1 MGQMGQMMKQAQ
13 MMQMN
18 IQKAQKELE
27 TIEVTGEAGNGMV
40 KVTMTCKNVC
50 RRVMIDDSLVG
61 ADADREMLE
70 DLLLTAINDAS
81 KKVEAETN
89 AKIDR
94 RRAAG
99 PSRTPKCGGITSAK
113 AFEPLR
119 RRASR

>member
-50 RRVMIDDSLVG
+50 RRVMIDLVG
-61 ADADREMLE
+61 ADSDREMLE

-89 AKIDR
+89 AKISK
-94 RRAAG
+94 A
-99 PSRTPKCGGITSAK
+99 TGGMK
-113 AFEPLR
+113 LPF
-119 RRASR
+119 

>member
-1 MGQMGQMMKQAQ
+1 MKGFGGMGQMGQMMKQAQ

-61 ADADREMLE
+61 ADADREML
-70 DLLLTAINDAS
+70 LTAINDAS

-89 AKIDR
+89 AKISK
-94 RRAAG
+94 A
-99 PSRTPKCGGITSAK
+99 TGGMK
-113 AFEPLR
+113 LPF
-119 RRASR
+119 

>member
-1 MGQMGQMMKQAQ
+1 MKGFGGMGQMGQMMKQAQ

-18 IQKAQKELE
+18 IQKAQNELE

-89 AKIDR
+89 AKISK
-94 RRAAG
+94 A
-99 PSRTPKCGGITSAK
+99 TGGMK
-113 AFEPLR
+113 LPF
-119 RRASR
+119 

>member
-50 RRVMIDDSLVG
+50 HRVMIDDSLVG
-61 ADADREMLE
+61 ADADREILWNKSE
-70 DLLLTAINDAS
+70 QLPN
-81 KKVEAETN
+81 
-89 AKIDR
+89 
-94 RRAAG
+94 
-99 PSRTPKCGGITSAK
+99 
-113 AFEPLR
+113 
-119 RRASR
+119 

>member
-1 MGQMGQMMKQAQ
+1 MGQMMKQAQ

-61 ADADREMLE
+61 ADADRE

-89 AKIDR
+89 AKISK
-94 RRAAG
+94 A
-99 PSRTPKCGGITSAK
+99 TGGMK
-113 AFEPLR
+113 LPF
-119 RRASR
+119 

>member
-50 RRVMIDDSLVG
+50 RRVMIDDSLEIG
-61 ADADREMLE
+61 
-70 DLLLTAINDAS
+70 
-81 KKVEAETN
+81 
-89 AKIDR
+89 
-94 RRAAG
+94 
-99 PSRTPKCGGITSAK
+99 
-113 AFEPLR
+113 
-119 RRASR
+119 RASCRERVSSPV

>member
-1 MGQMGQMMKQAQ
+1 MKGFGGMGQMGQMMKQAQ

-70 DLLLTAINDAS
+70 AS
-81 KKVEAETN
+81 
-89 AKIDR
+89 
-94 RRAAG
+94 
-99 PSRTPKCGGITSAK
+99 
-113 AFEPLR
+113 F
-119 RRASR
+119 

>member
-50 RRVMIDDSLVG
+50 LVG
-61 ADADREMLE
+61 AHADREMLE

-89 AKIDR
+89 AKISK
-94 RRAAG
+94 A
-99 PSRTPKCGGITSAK
+99 TGGMK
-113 AFEPLR
+113 LPF
-119 RRASR
+119 

>member
-61 ADADREMLE
+61 VDADREMLE

-89 AKIDR
+89 AK
-94 RRAAG
+94 A
-99 PSRTPKCGGITSAK
+99 TGGMK
-113 AFEPLR
+113 LPF
-119 RRASR
+119 

>member
-1 MGQMGQMMKQAQ
+1 MKGFGGMGQMGQMMKQAQ

-81 KKVEAETN
+81 KKVEVETN
-89 AKIDR
+89 AKI
-94 RRAAG
+94 
-99 PSRTPKCGGITSAK
+99 SK
-113 AFEPLR
+113 ATGSMKLPF
-119 RRASR
+119 

>member
-1 MGQMGQMMKQAQ
+1 

-70 DLLLTAINDAS
+70 DLIAAAVYDAVRRGEETSKERMSGFTAGLNLPPGM
-81 KKVEAETN
+81 KL
-89 AKIDR
+89 
-94 RRAAG
+94 
-99 PSRTPKCGGITSAK
+99 P
-113 AFEPLR
+113 F
-119 RRASR
+119 

>member
-27 TIEVTGEAGNGMV
+27 TGEAGNGMV

-61 ADADREMLE
+61 TDADREMLE

-89 AKIDR
+89 AKISK
-94 RRAAG
+94 A
-99 PSRTPKCGGITSAK
+99 TGGMK
-113 AFEPLR
+113 LPF
-119 RRASR
+119 

>member
-18 IQKAQKELE
+18 IQKAQKAQKELE

-89 AKIDR
+89 AKISK
-94 RRAAG
+94 A
-99 PSRTPKCGGITSAK
+99 TGGMK
-113 AFEPLR
+113 LPF
-119 RRASR
+119 

>member
-50 RRVMIDDSLVG
+50 LRVMIDDSLVG

-81 KKVEAETN
+81 KKVEVETN
-89 AKIDR
+89 AKINK
-94 RRAAG
+94 A
-99 PSRTPKCGGITSAK
+99 TGGMK
-113 AFEPLR
+113 LPF
-119 RRASR
+119 

>member
-1 MGQMGQMMKQAQ
+1 MKGFGGMGQMGQMMKQAQ

-70 DLLLTAINDAS
+70 EGRSRNQRQDQQGYRWY
-81 KKVEAETN
+81 ETPVLIQWN
-89 AKIDR
+89 KSEQL
-94 RRAAG
+94 
-99 PSRTPKCGGITSAK
+99 PN
-113 AFEPLR
+113 
-119 RRASR
+119 

>member
-1 MGQMGQMMKQAQ
+1 MKGFGGMGQMGQMGQMMKQAQ

-81 KKVEAETN
+81 KKVEAEPN
-89 AKIDR
+89 AKLSK
-94 RRAAG
+94 A
-99 PSRTPKCGGITSAK
+99 TGGMK
-113 AFEPLR
+113 LPF
-119 RRASR
+119 

>member
-61 ADADREMLE
+61 ADAGEMLE

-89 AKIDR
+89 AKISK
-94 RRAAG
+94 A
-99 PSRTPKCGGITSAK
+99 TGGMK
-113 AFEPLR
+113 LPF
-119 RRASR
+119 

>member
-1 MGQMGQMMKQAQ
+1 MKGFGGMGQMGQMMKQAQ

-61 ADADREMLE
+61 ADTDREMLE
-70 DLLLTAINDAS
+70 DLLLTESTTLPRRS
-81 KKVEAETN
+81 KPKPTPRSA
-89 AKIDR
+89 R
-94 RRAAG
+94 LPAA
-99 PSRTPKCGGITSAK
+99 
-113 AFEPLR
+113 
-119 RRASR
+119 

>member
-1 MGQMGQMMKQAQ
+1 MKGFGGMGQMGQMMKQAQ

-50 RRVMIDDSLVG
+50 RRVMI
-61 ADADREMLE
+61 E

-89 AKIDR
+89 AKISK
-94 RRAAG
+94 A
-99 PSRTPKCGGITSAK
+99 TGGMK
-113 AFEPLR
+113 LPF
-119 RRASR
+119 

>member
-13 MMQMN
+13 VMQMN
-18 IQKAQKELE
+18 IRKPRKSSKLLKSPVKPA
-27 TIEVTGEAGNGMV
+27 NGMV

-89 AKIDR
+89 AKISK
-94 RRAAG
+94 A
-99 PSRTPKCGGITSAK
+99 TGGMK
-113 AFEPLR
+113 LPF
-119 RRASR
+119 

>member
-61 ADADREMLE
+61 AGNRWY
-70 DLLLTAINDAS
+70 
-81 KKVEAETN
+81 ETPVLIQWN
-89 AKIDR
+89 KSEQL
-94 RRAAG
+94 
-99 PSRTPKCGGITSAK
+99 PN
-113 AFEPLR
+113 
-119 RRASR
+119 

>member
-61 ADADREMLE
+61 ADADREMLG

-81 KKVEAETN
+81 KKV
-89 AKIDR
+89 
-94 RRAAG
+94 
-99 PSRTPKCGGITSAK
+99 
-113 AFEPLR
+113 
-119 RRASR
+119 

>member
-61 ADADREMLE
+61 NQCQDQQGNRWY
-70 DLLLTAINDAS
+70 
-81 KKVEAETN
+81 ETPVLIQWN
-89 AKIDR
+89 KSEQL
-94 RRAAG
+94 
-99 PSRTPKCGGITSAK
+99 PN
-113 AFEPLR
+113 
-119 RRASR
+119 

>member
-1 MGQMGQMMKQAQ
+1 MKGFGGMGQMGQMMKQAQ

-50 RRVMIDDSLVG
+50 RRVMIDDSLLG

-70 DLLLTAINDAS
+70 DLLLTAINDAA
-81 KKVEAETN
+81 KQVETETN
-89 AKIDR
+89 KKISQ
-94 RRAAG
+94 A
-99 PSRTPKCGGITSAK
+99 TGGMK
-113 AFEPLR
+113 LPF
-119 RRASR
+119 

>member
-70 DLLLTAINDAS
+70 DLLLTA
-81 KKVEAETN
+81 TN
-89 AKIDR
+89 AKISK
-94 RRAAG
+94 A
-99 PSRTPKCGGITSAK
+99 TGGMK
-113 AFEPLR
+113 LPF
-119 RRASR
+119 

>member
-61 ADADREMLE
+61 VEADREMLE

-81 KKVEAETN
+81 KMSERNQCQE
-89 AKIDR
+89 
-94 RRAAG
+94 
-99 PSRTPKCGGITSAK
+99 SARQ
-113 AFEPLR
+113 PVV
-119 RRASR
+119 